1 MANKKTRKRH
11 KNSKLNRTNKGTL
24 IKRAG
29 VKKKP
34 AVKSKPVKQKLVKS
48 KKAAKKVSKPK
59 KAPTKAAKKA
69 SKPKKTSKKALK
81 RASKSKRAPKKAAK
95 KVRTK
100 RITTITTLTLD
111 ESEILDATVLSSPR
125 EIRPSGGQSGDL
137 QGLSG
142 DEIADSESIEELLE
156 EGNAF
161 EAGVLIGVQDADDGN
176 LEEVQTHQVP
186 EDDVPREYLDND

>member
-1 MANKKTRKRH
+1 MANKKTRKKH
-11 KNSKLNRTNKGTL
+11 KNSKLNRTKKGTL
-24 IKRAG
+24 IKAG

-48 KKAAKKVSKPK
+48 KKAAKKVSKLK
-59 KAPTKAAKKA
+59 KAPNKAAKKA

-100 RITTITTLTLD
+100 RITTVTTLTVD

-125 EIRPSGGQSGDL
+125 VIRPSGGQSGDL

-161 EAGVLIGVQDADDGN
+161 EAGVLIGVQDADDDD
-176 LEEVQTHQVP
+176 LEAVQTHQVP
-186 EDDVPREYLDND
+186 EDDVPSEYLDND